1 MIQLMLDDIAPSIP
15 TCTLPG
21 QQGSAYIDPLDDD
34 IDTAAVIS
42 TVIEETFEGVD
53 LPKNVSIVDL
63 IDAAMPS

>member
-1 MIQLMLDDIAPSIP
+1 MLDDIAPAIP

-21 QQGSAYIDPLDDD
+21 QQGSAYNDPLDDED

-53 LPKNVSIVDL
+53 LPSNVTIVDL
-63 IDAAMPS
+63 IDAAMPA